1 MDYKTR
7 LLVFALVLFGFQSF
21 AQQDVISKIDVN
33 YSDVKELKVRG
44 SFCDVNIE
52 GTSGNSATVKGNI
65 TGRNVEVEI
74 KHSFSGGVLEVWV
87 EKDEKGWKWNNN
99 LRGVIDISIP
109 KNAEVNGATSSGD
122 LKVRNLDGKSISL
135 RASSGDVDAENLVGD
150 LDITASSGDLTVE
163 GLKGDL
169 SSRTSSG
176 SQEFR
181 NITGDITTVASSGD
195 IEIEKSNGKID
206 ALASSGR
213 ISLRDTKGFATIKT
227 SSGDIDG
234 KNVMLTES
242 SDFKT
247 TSGDIDIDL
256 KNDIESLS
264 FYLKASSGSLK
275 AGENKADRKLIL
287 SNGNIKVDGISSSGS
302 QRYY

>member
-7 LLVFALVLFGFQSF
+7 LLVFALVLVGFQGF
-21 AQQDVISKIDVN
+21 AQNEISKIDVN

-52 GTSGNSATVKGNI
+52 GTSGNSATVKGSI
-65 TGRNVEVEI
+65 TGRDVEVKI
-74 KHSFSGGVLEVWV
+74 KHSFSGGVLEIWV
-87 EKDEKGWKWNNN
+87 EKDDKGWKWNNN
-99 LRGVIDISIP
+99 LRGVIDITIP
-109 KNAEVNGATSSGD
+109 KNTEVMANNSSGD
-122 LKVRNLDGKSISL
+122 LKVKNLDGKSISL

-150 LDITASSGDLTVE
+150 LEITASSGDLTVD
-163 GLKGDL
+163 GLKGNL
-169 SSRTSSG
+169 SGRTSSG

-181 NITGDITTVASSGD
+181 NVAGNISTVASSGD

-206 ALASSGR
+206 AVASSGR
-213 ISLRDTKGFATIKT
+213 ISLKDTEGFATIKT

-247 TSGDIDIDL
+247 TSGDIDVDL
-256 KNDIESLS
+256 KNEIESLS
-264 FYLKASSGSLK
+264 FYLKASSGSLR
-275 AGENKADRKLIL
+275 AGDNKADKKLIL
-287 SNGNIKVDGISSSGS
+287 SNGSIKIDGISSSGS